1 MHCAYTH
8 GQTDTEQLTLS
19 FLPPH
24 LQKYTRGNEY
34 RVSWVQPTLAKS
46 LGSPSHN
53 EHWHTYLCFS
63 ICIYHQGYMRLCSL
77 LSTSDLII
85 KKKIVSFLPSLHS
98 RSLLLLQLYSS
109 ASVWWGFFFF
119 LNLILELSSHEPS
132 LTFWNTPR
140 SEGSHFT
147 LVFSFHLS

>member
-1 MHCAYTH
+1 MLVLSCILIYFKKVRTINRDIKHVSSFYILFCIICGADIDTYVHTHMHCAYTH

-46 LGSPSHN
+46 LGSPRHN
-53 EHWHTYLCFS
+53 EHWYTYLCFS
-63 ICIYHQGYMRLCSL
+63 ICIHYQGYMRLCSL

-85 KKKIVSFLPSLHS
+85 KKKIC
-98 RSLLLLQLYSS
+98 
-109 ASVWWGFFFF
+109 
-119 LNLILELSSHEPS
+119 LILAFPPQWKSVAAA
-132 LTFWNTPR
+132 
-140 SEGSHFT
+140 T
-147 LVFSFHLS
+147 L